1 MVGSANK
8 NWRPPPW
15 QAPSKQEI
23 FMENIDRIRR
33 ALWKAFTVVF
43 VVSAAFVSIVGW
55 CALAI
60 FIFQLSIIGGCTY
73 LFVTAVFG
81 MSFFYYFK

>member
-8 NWRPPPW
+8 NWKPS
-15 QAPSKQEI
+15 SKQDI
-23 FMENIDRIRR
+23 LMNSISRIRQ

-43 VVSAAFVSIVGW
+43 VVCAGLAGIVGW
-55 CALAI
+55 CALVI
-60 FIFQLSIIGGCTY
+60 FLFELSKIGGFTF

-81 MSFFYYFK
+81 MSFYYYFK